1 MTTGTVLLRSSG
13 LRVAFGSFTALNDVS
28 ADFVAGRKYA
38 CIGPNGAGKT
48 TFLNALSGRQRP
60 TAGSVHLDGV
70 DITHLPAH
78 RRLASGMGRSFQ
90 VVNIFAELSV
100 RENLRLAVQATRFKG
115 RQPIARFANRFPEI
129 REGADRLIEEA
140 GLTKFADVQ
149 ASILSHGDQRALELA
164 LTLASNPRVLLLDE
178 PLAGVGHSRIEQT
191 MDLIR
196 RAVEG
201 RTVILVEHNMDAVMG
216 FADEILVLYAGALL
230 AAGTPAAIRA
240 NPEVRRAYLG
250 E

>member
-1 MTTGTVLLRSSG
+1 MTTDTVLLRSRG
-13 LRVAFGSFTALNDVS
+13 LRVAFGSFTAVNDVS

-48 TFLNALSGRQRP
+48 TYLNALSGRQRP

-90 VVNIFAELSV
+90 VVNIFTELSV
-100 RENLRLAVQATRFKG
+100 QENLCLAVQA
-115 RQPIARFANRFPEI
+115 ARFAGLQPMARFASRFHEI
-129 REGADRLIEEA
+129 REGADRLMEDF
-140 GLTKFADVQ
+140 GLTRFAKAQ
-149 ASILSHGDQRALELA
+149 ASTLSHGDQRALELA

-196 RAVEG
+196 RSVEG
-201 RTVILVEHNMDAVMG
+201 RTVLLVEHNMDAVMG

-230 AAGTPAAIRA
+230 AAGSPSVIRA

-250 E
+250 D